1 VIPRITLSGLLS
13 CLNTPYREKQW
24 RIIMSATLFSFLF
37 AITILT
43 LTPGFDTALVLRT
56 AIAQGWQ
63 RAWATALGVTL
74 GCLLWG
80 IAVGLGLGALLM
92 ASEIAYNLLKWLGA
106 AWLCYLGVR
115 LLVTPRQQSPAVAE
129 PAVRQQ
135 GYLACFSRGLMG
147 NLLNPKVGVFYV
159 TFLPQFIPAGASVA
173 LWCSLMAL
181 AHMLLGLVWNAV
193 LIGGSH
199 FFASHLQKPAV
210 LKVMD
215 RLTGCVFIGFAAK
228 LALSRR

>member
-1 VIPRITLSGLLS
+1 
-13 CLNTPYREKQW
+13 
-24 RIIMSATLFSFLF
+24 MSATLFSFLF

-63 RAWATALGVTL
+63 RACTTAMGITL

-80 IAVGLGLGALLM
+80 IAVGVGLGALLM
-92 ASEIAYNLLKWLGA
+92 ASEIAYNLLKWMGA
-106 AWLCYLGVR
+106 AWLLYLGIK
-115 LLVTPRQQSPAVAE
+115 LLLKPRQEPVKTVEQPAQ
-129 PAVRQQ
+129 QQ

-147 NLLNPKVGVFYV
+147 NLLNPKIGVFYV

-173 LWCSLMAL
+173 LWCTLMAL
-181 AHMLLGLVWNAV
+181 AHMLLGLIWNAV

-199 FFASHLQKPAV
+199 YFASHLRKPPV

>member
-1 VIPRITLSGLLS
+1 MTLL
-13 CLNTPYREKQW
+13 
-24 RIIMSATLFSFLF
+24 ISFLF

-56 AIAQGWQ
+56 AAAQGWK
-63 RAWATALGVTL
+63 RASATALGVTL
-74 GCLLWG
+74 GCLVWG
-80 IAVGLGLGALLM
+80 VMVGLGLGALLL
-92 ASEIAYNLLKWLGA
+92 ASEMAYNLLKWVGA
-106 AWLCYLGVR
+106 AYLLWLGVK
-115 LLVTPRQQSPAVAE
+115 LLLHPRTQAHDEQVTTTKEQR
-129 PAVRQQ
+129 
-135 GYLACFSRGLMG
+135 YLTCFSRGLLG

-159 TFLPQFIPAGASVA
+159 TFLPQFIPAGASVP
-173 LWCSLMAL
+173 LWCTLMAL
-181 AHMLLGLVWNAV
+181 THMAIGLVWNAV

-199 FFASHLQKPAV
+199 YFAAHLRRPLV

>member
-1 VIPRITLSGLLS
+1 
-13 CLNTPYREKQW
+13 
-24 RIIMSATLFSFLF
+24 MSATLFSFLF

-92 ASEIAYNLLKWLGA
+92 ASEIAYNLLKWIGA
-106 AWLCYLGVR
+106 GWLLYLGIK
-115 LLVTPRQQSPAVAE
+115 LLLKPRQQSVETAEQPAQ
-129 PAVRQQ
+129 QQ

-147 NLLNPKVGVFYV
+147 NLLNPKIGVFYV

-173 LWCSLMAL
+173 LWCTLMAL
-181 AHMLLGLVWNAV
+181 AHMLLGLLWNAV

-199 FFASHLQKPAV
+199 YFAGHLRKPAV
-210 LKVMD
+210 LKGMD

>member
-1 VIPRITLSGLLS
+1 MT
-13 CLNTPYREKQW
+13 
-24 RIIMSATLFSFLF
+24 ATLFSFLF

-56 AIAQGWQ
+56 ALAQGWQ
-63 RAWATALGVTL
+63 RAWVTASGVTL

-80 IAVGLGLGALLM
+80 IAVGFGLGALLM
-92 ASEIAYNLLKWLGA
+92 ASELAYNLLKWTGA
-106 AWLCYLGVR
+106 GWLFYQGIR
-115 LLVTPRQQSPAVAE
+115 LLLNPRQQPVATE
-129 PAVRQQ
+129 DEVPVRPQ
-135 GYLACFSRGLMG
+135 GYPACFLRGLTG

-181 AHMLLGLVWNAV
+181 AHMVLGLVWNAV
-193 LIGGSH
+193 LIAGSRY
-199 FFASHLQKPAV
+199 FSHHLRKPPV
-210 LKVMD
+210 LKMMD

>member
-1 VIPRITLSGLLS
+1 
-13 CLNTPYREKQW
+13 
-24 RIIMSATLFSFLF
+24 MSATLFSFLF

-92 ASEIAYNLLKWLGA
+92 ASEIAYNLLKWIGAGWLLCLGIK
-106 AWLCYLGVR
+106 
-115 LLVTPRQQSPAVAE
+115 LLLKPRQQSVGTAEQPAH
-129 PAVRQQ
+129 QQ

-147 NLLNPKVGVFYV
+147 NLLNPKIGVFYV
-159 TFLPQFIPAGASVA
+159 TFLPQFIPAGASVT
-173 LWCSLMAL
+173 LWCTLMAL
-181 AHMLLGLVWNAV
+181 AHMLLGLFWNAV

-199 FFASHLQKPAV
+199 YFASHLRKPTV
-210 LKVMD
+210 LKGMD
-215 RLTGCVFIGFAAK
+215 RLTGCIFIGFAAK

>member
-1 VIPRITLSGLLS
+1 MG
-13 CLNTPYREKQW
+13 
-24 RIIMSATLFSFLF
+24 ATLFSFLF
-37 AITILT
+37 AITVLT

-63 RAWATALGVTL
+63 RAWSTAIGVTL

-80 IAVGLGLGALLM
+80 IAVGWGLGALLM
-92 ASEIAYNLLKWLGA
+92 ASEIAYNLLKWIGA
-106 AWLCYLGVR
+106 AWLGYLGLK
-115 LLVTPRQQSPAVAE
+115 LLLKPRQQPVTAVEAPAE
-129 PAVRQQ
+129 QQ
-135 GYLACFSRGLMG
+135 GYLPSFCRGLLG
-147 NLLNPKVGVFYV
+147 NLLNPKVGIFYV
-159 TFLPQFIPAGASVA
+159 TFLPQFIPAGASVP

-181 AHMLLGLVWNAV
+181 AHMMLGLLWNAV

-199 FFASHLQKPAV
+199 FFAAHLRKPPV